1 MRTKEGSMPHTE
13 SRYMQ
18 SLGFNDGRIFC
29 GPGDAIAV
37 GSVAAPVVV
46 RNAAGDWVLQRTAAG
61 AETINITINM
71 TQQLLRRTGF
81 FEDLQELFGGTGIA
95 GSAAPQGRP
104 DTIGAMNTGQWITPR
119 TAFKLKGVKFLSID
133 AIYRVTVVNLTTNTI
148 RMDQTL
154 LANNVAPAITPVLAP
169 LGIPTVVQANPY
181 VSITPLPVAQQIY
194 RITPDQELWVEMTA
208 VMANT
213 GVLAFYGFD
222 VQMEFNFN

>member
-1 MRTKEGSMPHTE
+1 
-13 SRYMQ
+13 MQ
-18 SLGFNDGRIFC
+18 DLGFTDGRIFC

-37 GSVAAPVVV
+37 GSVAAPIIV
-46 RNAAGDWVLQRTAAG
+46 RNAAGDWVLQRIAAG
-61 AETINITINM
+61 AETINIAVNL

-81 FEDLQELFGGTGIA
+81 FEDLQEQFGGAGIP
-95 GSAAPQGRP
+95 GSAEYQGRP
-104 DTIGAMNTGQWITPR
+104 DTIPSMALGQPITPR
-119 TAFKLKGVKFLSID
+119 TAFKLKGVKYLSID

-154 LANNVAPAITPVLAP
+154 LVNNVAPAITAVLAP

-181 VSITPLPVAQQIY
+181 VSATPLPIAQQIY
-194 RITPDQELWVEMTA
+194 RISPDQELWVEMTV

>member
-1 MRTKEGSMPHTE
+1 MSHSK

-18 SLGFNDGRIFC
+18 DLGFTDGRVFC

-37 GSVAAPVVV
+37 GSTAAPVVT
-46 RNAAGDWVLQRTAAG
+46 RNAAGDWTLTRTAAG
-61 AETINITINM
+61 AETINIAVNM

-81 FEDLQELFGGTGIA
+81 FEDLQEQFGGAGIPA
-95 GSAAPQGRP
+95 SAEFQGRP
-104 DTIGAMNTGQWITPR
+104 DTIPSMALGQPITPR
-119 TAFKLKGVKFLSID
+119 TAFKLKGVKYLSID
-133 AIYRVTVVNLTTNTI
+133 AIYRVTVAALTTNTI

-154 LANNVAPAITPVLAP
+154 LVNNVAPAITPILAP
-169 LGIPTVVQANPY
+169 LGIPTAPQANPY
-181 VSITPLPVAQQIY
+181 VIVTPLPVAQQIY

-222 VQMEFNFN
+222 IQMEFNFN